1 MTREEERKEIVQ
13 DVIDRLIY
21 LSPTEFEQYKTQLAK
36 VNRSFGLNVR
46 KVNGTRVYNNQN
58 KH

>member
-1 MTREEERKEIVQ
+1 MTREEERKEIIQ

-21 LSPTEFEQYKTQLAK
+21 LSPNDLEQYKVQLAK

-46 KVNGTRVYNNQN
+46 KVNGTRIYLNNQN
-58 KH
+58 Q